1 MRMRRGLASVAAAA
15 VLAISVAGAAGAAS
29 AIPPPG
35 PLTLTPSQG
44 PGGTTFTAS
53 QAISPI
59 SARSVCPEWFAILD
73 GTIQSGTDTNFT
85 SPTRSATLQIPP
97 DALPGAHSVI
107 SYCTDVN
114 GATTEVGGAAFLVPT
129 PPTTTTSTTT
139 TTTTTIATTT
149 TATTT
154 TTVPTTTTAKATTT
168 TAKAATTTAKATT
181 TTAGSTTTA
190 TTTPSTTTS
199 TTTTTTPSTT
209 STAPTRAV
217 EVRALALDKPSV
229 PPGGDVKATGEG
241 CDPDAT
247 VTLEI
252 DGKQVGET
260 TADEDGSFSTPIA
273 VPDVDPGRLEV
284 QAHCGPVLTTD
295 LDVVLAS
302 SVSGGTSIL
311 LVITC
316 SVIVLFALLWY
327 GLRSSRG

>member
-1 MRMRRGLASVAAAA
+1 MPSADDYDHHDDDHHHRDHDDDDDDHDAGHDHDGHSHDDDGQGDHDYRQGDHHDRGIDDDGHDGPVDDNVDDDVDDNDNDA
-15 VLAISVAGAAGAAS
+15 V
-29 AIPPPG
+29 
-35 PLTLTPSQG
+35 
-44 PGGTTFTAS
+44 
-53 QAISPI
+53 
-59 SARSVCPEWFAILD
+59 
-73 GTIQSGTDTNFT
+73 
-85 SPTRSATLQIPP
+85 
-97 DALPGAHSVI
+97 H
-107 SYCTDVN
+107 DVDC
-114 GATTEVGGAAFLVPT
+114 
-129 PPTTTTSTTT
+129 
-139 TTTTTIATTT
+139 
-149 TATTT
+149 
-154 TTVPTTTTAKATTT
+154 
-168 TAKAATTTAKATT
+168 AAT
-181 TTAGSTTTA
+181 
-190 TTTPSTTTS
+190 
-199 TTTTTTPSTT
+199 
-209 STAPTRAV
+209 RLV

-252 DGKQVGET
+252 EGEQVGET
-260 TADEDGSFSTPIA
+260 TADQDGSFSTPIA